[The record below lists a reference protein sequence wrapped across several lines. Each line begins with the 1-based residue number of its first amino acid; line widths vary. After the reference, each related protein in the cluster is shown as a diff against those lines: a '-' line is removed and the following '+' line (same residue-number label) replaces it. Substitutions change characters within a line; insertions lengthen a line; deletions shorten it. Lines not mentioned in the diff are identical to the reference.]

1 MQPPARP
8 WLRPPRLRRP
18 EAEGGERRATWLEL
32 FFDLVFVVA
41 VAELAQQL
49 VHRHDVAGFAIFAG
63 LYLPVFIA
71 WQGFT
76 FYADRFDTDDVLFRV
91 VLLAGMLAVAALAVH
106 VPDVAEGRREAG
118 FIVAYVALRS
128 LVIGL
133 YLRARRHVARAR
145 ALIDRYVGGYG
156 FSVGLWLLSL
166 AVDGPLRYGLWGA
179 GLAIEYAM
187 PVIAQRFHRDVP
199 VDAAHVPER
208 FALFTMIV
216 LGESV
221 VAVALGTAHG
231 DWRAASATTAALGFV
246 AVAGLWWVYF
256 DRGAVTGMSSAAGSL
271 QTFTRVHI
279 PLLAALTAVGA
290 GVHLLIDEADAGT
303 VDSGA
308 VWALD
313 GGAAVFLLCVTVAQA
328 LGDRR
333 VAARARGVAGAV
345 LVAVAAVA
353 STADSA
359 PVVVAALSAAVLT
372 ALVAVEIRSALAEG

>member
-1 MQPPARP
+1 MESPARP
-8 WLRPPRLRRP
+8 WLRPPRLRHAG
-18 EAEGGERRATWLEL
+18 AEGERRATWLEL

-41 VAELAQQL
+41 VAQLAEQL
-49 VHRHDVAGFAIFAG
+49 VHRHDVAGFAIFAA

-91 VLLAGMLAVAALAVH
+91 VLLAAMLAVAALAVH
-106 VPDVAEGRREAG
+106 LPDVAEGHRETG
-118 FIVAYVALRS
+118 FVIAYVVLRS

-133 YLRARRHVARAR
+133 YLRARRHVPQARP
-145 ALIDRYVGGYG
+145 LIDRYVCGYG
-156 FSVGLWLLSL
+156 FSVLLWLASL
-166 AVDGPLRYGLWGA
+166 AFDAPLRYCLWGA
-179 GLAIEYAM
+179 GLALEYAM
-187 PVIAQRFHRDVP
+187 PVIAQRFHRQVP

-221 VAVALGTAHG
+221 VAVAIGTADG
-231 DWRAASATTAALGFV
+231 DWQTASATTATLGFV
-246 AVAGLWWVYF
+246 GVACLWWVYF

-271 QTFTRVHI
+271 QRFTRVHI

-290 GVHLLIDEADAGT
+290 GVHLLIEEADTGIL
-303 VDSGA
+303 DSGA

-313 GGAAVFLLCVTVAQA
+313 GGAALFLLCVTVAQV

-333 VAARARGVAGAV
+333 VASAARAVAGAT
-345 LVAVAAVA
+345 LVAIAAVT
-353 STADSA
+353 SSADGA
-359 PVVVAALSAAVLT
+359 PVLVAALSAAVLT
-372 ALVAVEIRSALAEG
+372 GLVVVEIRSSLADAP